1 MWVFC
6 NNLEL
11 LLYLNILFCNAD
23 YHHEG
28 HEEHEE
34 RICLTTARFLVR
46 LSDLHVLRA
55 LRGEEKGAG
64 RSIYKT
70 KAEL

>member
-11 LLYLNILFCNAD
+11 SQHIVCNAD

-46 LSDLHVLRA
+46 LSDLRVLRA

-64 RSIYKT
+64 S
-70 KAEL
+70 